1 MNWTLELVVV
11 PVSDLDVAKS
21 FYMEQMGF
29 DLIVDHRAG
38 EDFRVV
44 QLNPPGSACAIA
56 LMRSEM
62 APGSLKGLHL
72 CVSNIDKARS
82 QLADRGVAVSDV
94 FHFGPDGQTPGHDP
108 ERADYNSFASVS
120 DPDGNYWLIQ
130 EVSSRA

>member
-21 FYMEQMGF
+21 FYMDQMGF

-38 EDFRVV
+38 ENFRVI

-56 LMRSEM
+56 LMNSEM

-72 CVSNIDKARS
+72 CVSNIDTART

-94 FHFGPDGQTPGHDP
+94 FH
-108 ERADYNSFASVS
+108 S
-120 DPDGNYWLIQ
+120 DPPARQRGMTRSALTTTR
-130 EVSSRA
+130 SRRSAIRMVTTG